1 MVIRKPVSELLEGD
15 LVNLEDDPYADPRG
29 DESTYE
35 FELAEVVSV
44 EYETDTCVLVGFE
57 GTGACGFPPEH
68 EVAVHGHVN
77 LEIGGV
83 TRWD

>member
-1 MVIRKPVSELLEGD
+1 MAILTPVSELREGD
-15 LVNLEDDPYADPRG
+15 LVNLQNDPYADPRG
-29 DESTYE
+29 DEPTYE

-57 GTGACGFPPEH
+57 ATGACGFPPSH
-68 EVAVHGHVN
+68 EVEVFGHVN
-77 LEIGGV
+77 LETGGI